1 MTEEKK
7 RGRGRP
13 PKYERDDEGVAEMQ
27 QKIDMYF
34 ASVEP
39 HKQNGQHPTIAGLAI
54 ALGFVETQSLLDY
67 QGKPEFIATV
77 KAAKIRVQQ
86 YLENHLYGNNVTGA
100 IFNLKN
106 NFGMRDTQ
114 HREENRTTKVM
125 TITSDEQK
133 L

>member
-1 MTEEKK
+1 MTEKK
-7 RGRGRP
+7 RPVGRP
-13 PKYERDDEGVAEMQ
+13 PKYTPDEEGVAEMQ

-39 HKQNGQHPTIAGLAI
+39 HKNNGQHPTVAGLAI
-54 ALGFVETQSLLDY
+54 ALGFVDTDSVLY
-67 QGKPEFIATV
+67 YSGKPEFHGTV
-77 KAAKIRVQQ
+77 KAAKLRIKQ

-114 HREENRTTKVM
+114 HQERNQTTKVM
-125 TITSDEQK
+125 TITADESK